1 MKCLGA
7 MSFNYD
13 HCRECTLTYAWFE
26 FEIGGVHADCG
37 LTSPLQEERHDC
49 QDRLSV
55 IRQHR
60 QERKTYYIFSQFW
73 IKESQIQFVSATPVF
88 GWLVFESTLPS
99 SRYQTSLGV
108 SQSRT
113 FMGVSLISSTMA
125 CRSASGAALI
135 RSAHA
140 NSSFESWLSAISR

>member
-49 QDRLSV
+49 QNRLSV

-60 QERKTYYIFSQFW
+60 QERKMYYIFDNARDFA
-73 IKESQIQFVSATPVF
+73 QI
-88 GWLVFESTLPS
+88 G
-99 SRYQTSLGV
+99 
-108 SQSRT
+108 
-113 FMGVSLISSTMA
+113 
-125 CRSASGAALI
+125 
-135 RSAHA
+135 
-140 NSSFESWLSAISR
+140 